1 MLRLGKANDERV
13 KMKYEVIVSAE
24 VRTVW
29 EAESQE
35 QALRQAEAWTAEEY
49 GDLVHK
55 ANFNARALA

>member
-1 MLRLGKANDERV
+1 MA
-13 KMKYEVIVSAE
+13 KYEVVVSAE

-49 GDLVHK
+49 GNLVHK
-55 ANFNARALA
+55 AEFLARELA